1 MQSCFHT
8 YENVTCH
15 TEIWRYDLEIWS
27 GDMGYARAGRKKQ
40 RGKGVCFHNTS
51 SFYQSPMLRE
61 CSTHR
66 SSRGEDIEVSYRHR
80 RYWTTRVS
88 LVWNCFHTHENVDD
102 GMKLRLFGMKCW
114 RYKNYWWSMKLFSYV
129 WKCWWWYGTQNFGM
143 KHEMLMVWKYM
154 CRYEIVFTCTKML
167 MVVWNCKFKMYV

>member
-8 YENVTCH
+8 YENVTWQRPSH
-15 TEIWRYDLEIWS
+15 WDLEIWS

-51 SFYQSPMLRE
+51 SFYQSSMLRE
-61 CSTHR
+61 CSTNR

-80 RYWTTRVS
+80 RYWTTCVS

-114 RYKNYWWSMKLFSYV
+114 RYETTDEV
-129 WKCWWWYGTQNFGM
+129 WNCSHTYNFLVWNTQWWWYETTSIM
-143 KHEMLMVWKYM
+143 
-154 CRYEIVFTCTKML
+154 
-167 MVVWNCKFKMYV
+167 VWNCKFLLWTLLDFLKCVNFIPYGMKM